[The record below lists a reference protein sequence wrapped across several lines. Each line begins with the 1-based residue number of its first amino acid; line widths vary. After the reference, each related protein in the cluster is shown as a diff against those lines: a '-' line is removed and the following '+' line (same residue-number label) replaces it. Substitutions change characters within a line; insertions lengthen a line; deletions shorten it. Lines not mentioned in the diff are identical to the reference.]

1 MRCDACKGTNKV
13 IDWSKPV
20 KLSLPPQYFYMPC
33 PACLNGEVN
42 CCDGICEQP
51 ERDDDANNDTR

>member
-1 MRCDACKGTNKV
+1 MRCEVCQGRGH
-13 IDWSKPV
+13 
-20 KLSLPPQYFYMPC
+20 LPQVQGERILPC

-51 ERDDDANNDTR
+51 EKDDDANNDAR